1 MTELLRS
8 TIFKVF
14 AGLLVFSIGVHM
26 FQRIQFHSLRADVAE
41 AAAQE
46 LVSANSESQKVIDEY
61 KAATDE
67 LVRMANAQQQAIIA
81 AGDRMQQMAVE
92 LVAARNKLK
101 EVEQRDKAN
110 PECAELLNIDLG
122 SVCPG
127 FAGGVFQ
134 RSADSLPNALRRS
147 PGADPTAARHT
158 VDL

>member
-1 MTELLRS
+1 MTELLKS

-14 AGLLVFSIGVHM
+14 AGLLVFSLGVHM

-41 AAAQE
+41 AAVQE
-46 LVSANSESQKVIDEY
+46 LVSANGESQKVIDEY

-67 LVRMANAQQQAIIA
+67 LARMANAQQQAIIA

-92 LVAARNKLK
+92 LVAARQKLK

-110 PECAELLNIDLG
+110 PECAELLSVDLSG
-122 SVCPG
+122 VCPG
-127 FAGGVFQ
+127 FAIGVRQ
-134 RSADSLPNALRRS
+134 RAADSLPDALRGS
-147 PGADPTAARHT
+147 AGSGTSTARRT